1 MGDADRV
8 RLSFRNGSSSPTGSM
23 TTLGRIEP
31 FDEASTDWNTY
42 AERVEQFFI
51 ANAVSEERKT
61 AAFLSIIED
70 SWTNDR
76 DSFHGSGTAATLGL
90 YPGSPPVQHSLQDVR
105 GKCEC
110 RFPVKTPPDNPGV
123 SRRNSRR
130 DLCLLLRLSR
140 KYSRNKNAKHATTGE
155 SPANLLLR
163 RSLRTRLDLIRPSVA
178 ESVATSQLRQSGR
191 AGREATFADGQHV
204 YARDYQGASKWR
216 RATVVCRRGPV
227 SYKVQVPSGSIWRRH
242 LDQLRP
248 EGSDDF
254 TSVPSQEVDN
264 SEDAGDPAKSVA
276 QEVSPPERQPRE
288 QDMSDAASS
297 TSAARR
303 YPERVRRPPDRLT
316 VV

>member
-61 AAFLSIIED
+61 AAFLSIIEMR
-70 SWTNDR
+70 ST
-76 DSFHGSGTAATLGL
+76 
-90 YPGSPPVQHSLQDVR
+90 QQR
-105 GKCEC
+105 GKVLPLFFCG
-110 RFPVKTPPDNPGV
+110 GV
-123 SRRNSRR
+123 SF
-130 DLCLLLRLSR
+130 
-140 KYSRNKNAKHATTGE
+140 
-155 SPANLLLR
+155 
-163 RSLRTRLDLIRPSVA
+163 TRLDLIRPSVA

-191 AGREATFADGQHV
+191 AGREATFADGQQV

-216 RATVVCRRGPV
+216 RATVVCRTGPV

-254 TSVPSQEVDN
+254 TWVPSQEVDN
-264 SEDAGDPAKSVA
+264 SEEAGDPAKGESVA
-276 QEVSPPERQPRE
+276 QEVSPPERQPPE